1 LNSSFSST
9 RTAVIATQKAITN
22 VQMLLHTTAH
32 GMLQVGINAFKLH
45 SNKMELIT
53 HATVNER
60 SHVPSNL
67 MERLHIKS
75 VKQRPGTLKE
85 SMEAYA

>member
-1 LNSSFSST
+1 
-9 RTAVIATQKAITN
+9 
-22 VQMLLHTTAH
+22 
-32 GMLQVGINAFKLH
+32 LQVGINAFKLH